1 MQTRDANGA
10 PSCGGV
16 SVGMYAWVRPWA
28 KYADGTLTFYYGEK
42 SSLGT
47 DEYELNSGT
56 FEPEWYKYHKTDITK
71 VVFNESFKDARPET
85 GYMWFAG
92 MENLENIENLQ
103 NLNTSEMTYM
113 RFMFWNCSKIQSLD
127 LSNFNTAKVT
137 DMEAMFLECS
147 DLQSIKLSSFNT
159 EKVWT
164 MERMFYGCK
173 KLQSLDLSNFN
184 TEEVKNMYSMFEDC
198 FILQSLDLSSFNTKK
213 VNKMLRMFFNCN
225 KLVSI
230 YASNLFTTDN
240 VSEYDS
246 RQMFLYCDSLSGD
259 IAYDQ
264 NCVDKTYAKIDGG
277 YFRDKAY
284 ANRPWA
290 KYADGTLTF
299 QCGYKRVINKSNGE
313 YELNTGYNTPGWNT
327 DHKGDITKVVFD
339 KSFQD
344 ARPTSCYYWFAN
356 CDNIEKFENLQ
367 YLNTSEVTN
376 MEYMFYQLKKITEL
390 DVSHF
395 DTQNVTN
402 MYGMLGYI
410 PNLTK
415 LDVSHF
421 DTRNVTNM
429 RAMFYNT
436 GCSQLDVSNFN
447 TSEVKNMIK
456 MFAYCRN
463 LKSINFGDNFS
474 TANVEYMYN
483 MFDHCY
489 SLKSIDL
496 SSFNTGNVV
505 NMSSMFEKCYG
516 LEVIYAS
523 DKFTTDKVASSNN
536 MFLDCTSLS
545 GDIEY
550 DKNTVDKTYAKID
563 GGYFRNKAYANRP
576 WAKYADGTLTFF
588 VSEFKKTIDGSNGEY
603 KLNIGSDY
611 PGWITDHKTDITKVV
626 FDESFQVAR
635 PKSCAKWFYDC
646 NNLKTIENIKYLN
659 TSEVTDMR
667 AMFMNCKS
675 LNSIDVS
682 NFNTAKVEDM
692 RYMFY
697 GCSSLQFLDLSNFNT
712 EKVEYIFFMFT
723 DCTNLKA
730 IYASDKFTTDK
741 ISSIDSNAMFRDCKS
756 LSGDI
761 KYNYKFVD
769 KTYAKIIG
777 GYFRDK
783 AYENRPWVKY
793 DKDNKTL
800 IFQCGY
806 KRVIDNSNGEYELN
820 TGDNEPGWKDKRS
833 STTKVVFDESFKD
846 ARPTT
851 GYMWFY
857 DFGYLAEIENIS
869 YLNTSEMTDMSYM
882 FYRCEKLQSLDL
894 SNFNAAMVTDMRYM
908 FYDCSNLQSINLSNF
923 NAAMVTDMHY
933 MFYDCSNLQSINLS
947 NFNAEKVTNMSNMFS
962 DCPKLQ
968 SLDLSSF
975 NTEMVETMRAMF
987 SDCPNLQ
994 SLDLSNFNTEKVT
1007 DMSYMFNNCSKLQSI
1022 IISKDFTTKSMKF
1035 DTYMFVNC
1043 PAKLYTP
1050 MADYMARSDNKK
1062 IYTKIIKPYFPINA
1076 KAEYGTLC
1084 SPVGGTL
1091 GEGTF
1096 YGFDKL
1102 YEVDAD
1108 KTNDTKVVMKEV
1120 TEIEAGKPYVYRRN
1134 LTDKDPVANA
1144 IIFNI
1149 DETAASAPQNPGML
1163 KGTFES
1169 MIAPG
1174 GSYILQ
1180 TDGMFHR
1187 VNDSNATLKVGA
1199 YRAYLDLGSLGS
1211 EAKTISMSFDDSE
1224 TTGIREVNTADSSDT
1239 PIYDLTGRRI
1249 NKPQRGQIYI
1259 QNGKKRVA
1267 NF

>member
-10 PSCGGV
+10 PSCGGGV

-47 DEYELNSGT
+47 GEYELNSGT

-85 GYMWFAG
+85 GYKWFAG

-113 RFMFWNCSKIQSLD
+113 SSMFWNCSKIQSLD
-127 LSNFNTAKVT
+127 LSNFNTAKVK

-264 NCVDKTYAKIDGG
+264 NHVDKTYAKIDGG

-299 QCGYKRVINKSNGE
+299 
-313 YELNTGYNTPGWNT
+313 
-327 DHKGDITKVVFD
+327 
-339 KSFQD
+339 
-344 ARPTSCYYWFAN
+344 
-356 CDNIEKFENLQ
+356 
-367 YLNTSEVTN
+367 
-376 MEYMFYQLKKITEL
+376 
-390 DVSHF
+390 
-395 DTQNVTN
+395 
-402 MYGMLGYI
+402 
-410 PNLTK
+410 
-415 LDVSHF
+415 
-421 DTRNVTNM
+421 
-429 RAMFYNT
+429 
-436 GCSQLDVSNFN
+436 
-447 TSEVKNMIK
+447 
-456 MFAYCRN
+456 
-463 LKSINFGDNFS
+463 
-474 TANVEYMYN
+474 
-483 MFDHCY
+483 
-489 SLKSIDL
+489 
-496 SSFNTGNVV
+496 
-505 NMSSMFEKCYG
+505 
-516 LEVIYAS
+516 
-523 DKFTTDKVASSNN
+523 
-536 MFLDCTSLS
+536 
-545 GDIEY
+545 
-550 DKNTVDKTYAKID
+550 
-563 GGYFRNKAYANRP
+563 
-576 WAKYADGTLTFF
+576 F
-588 VSEFKKTIDGSNGEY
+588 VSEYKKTIDGSNGEY

-626 FDESFQVAR
+626 FDESFKIAR
-635 PKSCAKWFYDC
+635 PTTGSYWFSSCK
-646 NNLKTIENIKYLN
+646 NLVTIENISYLN
-659 TSEVTDMR
+659 TSEMTDMSYMFYGCENLQSLDVSNFNTENVTDMSV
-667 AMFMNCKS
+667 MFRKCENLQS
-675 LNSIDVS
+675 LDVS
-682 NFNTAKVEDM
+682 NFNTAKVKNMDN
-692 RYMFY
+692 MFAY
-697 GCSSLQFLDLSNFNT
+697 CWILHSLDLSNFNT
-712 EKVEYIFFMFT
+712 ENVTNMSFMFYWCENLLSLNVSNFNTAKVENMKGMFYSCSKLPSLDVSSFNTENVT
-723 DCTNLKA
+723 DMYKMFYYCRNMQSLDLSNFNTENVTNMEDMFGQCRELQSLDLSSFNTANVENMSYMFEYCNKLNA
-730 IYASDKFTTDK
+730 IYASDKFTTSNVT
-741 ISSIDSNAMFRDCKS
+741 SSNQMFYNCFS

-761 KYNYKFVD
+761 AYDNKTYD

-846 ARPTT
+846 VRPKT

-857 DFGYLAEIENIS
+857 DFGYLTEIENIS
-869 YLNTSEMTDMSYM
+869 YLNASEMTDMSYM
-882 FYRCEKLQSLDL
+882 FYRCE
-894 SNFNAAMVTDMRYM
+894 
-908 FYDCSNLQSINLSNF
+908 
-923 NAAMVTDMHY
+923 
-933 MFYDCSNLQSINLS
+933 
-947 NFNAEKVTNMSNMFS
+947 
-962 DCPKLQ
+962 KLQ

-987 SDCPNLQ
+987 SDCPKLQ
-994 SLDLSNFNTEKVT
+994 SLDLSNFNTAKVT
-1007 DMSYMFNNCSKLQSI
+1007 DMSYMFNNCSKLQSL
-1022 IISKDFTTKSMKF
+1022 IISKDFTTKSMKS
-1035 DTYMFVNC
+1035 DTYMFVQC

-1108 KTNDTKVVMKEV
+1108 KTDDTKVVMKEV

-1144 IIFNI
+1144 IIFKI